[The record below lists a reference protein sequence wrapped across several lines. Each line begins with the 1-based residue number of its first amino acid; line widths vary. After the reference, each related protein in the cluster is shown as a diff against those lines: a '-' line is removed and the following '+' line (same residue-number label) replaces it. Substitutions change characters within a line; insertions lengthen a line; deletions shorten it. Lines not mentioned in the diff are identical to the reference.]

1 MWITSTGPF
10 GLTRLET
17 LTMARI
23 FITGATGFI
32 GRALCRH
39 LISEGDL
46 VCGAV
51 RSPQSE
57 KQLFPGVIPFVC
69 GDLQHDVD
77 WSSALQGVDTVVH
90 LAARVHVLKETEAD
104 PSRAFQRL
112 NVDVTRELAG
122 AAARSGVKRFV
133 FLSSVKVNGELSLR
147 PFREDDPVDPIDHY
161 GVSKKS
167 AEEALRSL
175 ARETALECTIV
186 RPPLVYGQ
194 EVRANFLKL
203 MQLVVSG
210 LPLPLASIRNRRS
223 FVYVDNLVSAIA
235 ACIRHPTAANQTFFV
250 SDGQDLSTPQ
260 LLRGIAEGLGKPVR
274 LFPFPVSLLAGVAR
288 AAGLNETIRR
298 LTESLAV
305 DSAKIQNTLDWHPPF
320 SVQTG
325 LARTAQ
331 YFSGRSSGGTAHE

>member
-10 GLTRLET
+10 GLTRLEP

-39 LISEGDL
+39 LISDGCT
-46 VCGAV
+46 VIGAV
-51 RSPQSE
+51 RSKKSQSR
-57 KQLFPGVIPFVC
+57 LVSGVIPFLC
-69 GDLQHDVD
+69 GDLQEKTD
-77 WSSALQGVDTVVH
+77 WSPALQGVDEVVH
-90 LAARVHVLKETEAD
+90 LAARVHVLKETEEDA
-104 PSRAFQRL
+104 AKVFHRL
-112 NVDVTRELAG
+112 NVDATRELAG

-133 FLSSVKVNGELSLR
+133 FLSSVKVNGEFSIR
-147 PFREDDPVDPIDHY
+147 PYREEDPVAPRDLY
-161 GVSKKS
+161 GISKKS
-167 AEEALRSL
+167 AEETLRSL

-194 EVRANFLKL
+194 EVGANFLKL
-203 MQLVVSG
+203 MQLVASG

-223 FVYVDNLVSAIA
+223 FVYVENLVSAIA
-235 ACIRHPTAANQTFFV
+235 ACIRHPAAANQTFFV
-250 SDGQDLSTPQ
+250 NDGQDLSTPQ

-274 LFPFPVSLLAGVAR
+274 LFPFPVRLLEGIAR
-288 AAGLNETIRR
+288 AAGLSETIRR

-305 DSAKIQNTLDWHPPF
+305 DSAKIQNSLGWHPPF

-325 LARTAQ
+325 LARTARC
-331 YFSGRSSGGTAHE
+331 FSERSLGRTAHE